1 MISRRRALS
10 ALPLLLAT
18 TLTATALP
26 VSAYAGPTATVPTP
40 GQTVAEPNQ
49 VQGLTVTQADGYATL
64 RWTPVA
70 GATDYQIERTPV
82 DDRDVAT
89 GNPVITGVWRPNRQ
103 VDPESPTFADAGFH
117 PGDRFRWRVRARY
130 GTTAQP
136 YSAPVTGTTR
146 QPWGDPHV
154 PGENLRTQWETTRAA
169 QYTSDV
175 EEYAYTAAIDAL
187 SERVR
192 VVEIGRTVLDRPINM
207 LVLGYPKPPATPEG
221 VAATSPLLINCNVHG
236 NEPGDREA
244 CLIMARQLAFG
255 TDARTIDLLSHTTVL
270 IVPTI
275 NGDGR
280 AANTRGNN
288 AGQDLNRDY
297 SLVRQP
303 ETLAFVRML
312 KDYRPVAGYDGHEYG
327 NSSAGDLPM
336 LPPRHQNVAKGI
348 FDESLNMIE
357 GHMYAQGARD
367 GWWACPYGCV
377 GGGNVGLGEETILRN
392 TLGLKNVVNSLLELR
407 SAGGAT
413 RPDEGNTANNR
424 RRKTYSA
431 AWTFHQFLDYHR
443 ANLDTIRQKRGA
455 AIRFQS
461 ANDSRIVF
469 RGSHEI
475 PAHPA
480 PHPGD
485 AVPPVDAPLPS
496 RILDDPPCAYRLT
509 EEQYHG
515 ERSDGAP
522 GKRTTVAQRLA
533 AHGWKVVK
541 TANGYVVPLAQP
553 ERGLIPLLLDGAAVE
568 GLVAGERVYPT
579 LTGRHNGPLR
589 VTGFACL
596 AGASVNGPVT
606 VAPGAALVATGSSVN
621 GPISV
626 AGAAGLFL
634 ADDTVRGPVR
644 VTGVTDAVSLIDN
657 RISGPVDLSAN
668 RTGGDVP
675 FVVGNTVYGP
685 LSCAANSPAPTSLEL
700 RNSVSGP
707 RSGQCVG
714 L

>member
-1 MISRRRALS
+1 M
-10 ALPLLLAT
+10 LLAAA
-18 TLTATALP
+18 LAVTA
-26 VSAYAGPTATVPTP
+26 VPGAAHGNPAPST
-40 GQTVAEPNQ
+40 QDSVQAAAEPNQ
-49 VQGLTVTQADGYATL
+49 VQGLTVVQADGYATL
-64 RWTPVA
+64 KWTPLE

-82 DDRDVAT
+82 DDQDVAT
-89 GNPVITGVWRPNRQ
+89 GAPVITGVWRPNRQ
-103 VDPESPTFADAGFH
+103 VNPEAPTFADAGFN
-117 PGDRFRWRVRARY
+117 PGDRFQWRVRARF

-136 YSAPVTGTTR
+136 YSAPVSGTTR
-146 QPWGDPHV
+146 QPWGDPNV
-154 PGENLRTQWETTRAA
+154 PGENLRTQWETSRAA

-175 EEYAYTAAIDAL
+175 NEYAYTATIDGL
-187 SERVR
+187 SDRVR
-192 VVEIGRTVLDRPINM
+192 TVEIGRTILDRPINM
-207 LVLGYPKPPATPEG
+207 LVFGYPKPPATPEA

-255 TDARTIDLLSHTTVL
+255 QDVRTIDLLSNTTVL

-297 SLVRQP
+297 SLIRQP
-303 ETLAFVRML
+303 ETFAFVKML
-312 KDYRPVAGYDGHEYG
+312 KEYRPVAGYDGHEYG

-348 FDESLNMIE
+348 FDESMNMIE
-357 GHMYAQGARD
+357 GHMYEQGAKD

-407 SAGGAT
+407 SSGGVT

-431 AWTFHQFLDYHR
+431 VWTFQQFLDYHR
-443 ANLDTIRQKRGA
+443 ASLSAIKQTRGE
-455 AIRFQS
+455 AIKFQS
-461 ANDSRIVF
+461 VNDGRIVF

-485 AVPPVDAPLPS
+485 AVPPADAPLPS
-496 RILDDPPCAYRLT
+496 RILENAPCAYRLT

-515 ERSDGAP
+515 ERTDGPA

-541 TANGYVVPLAQP
+541 TSGGYIVPLAQP
-553 ERGLIPLLLDGAAVE
+553 ERGLIPLLLDGAGVE
-568 GLVAGERVYPT
+568 KLVDGDRVYPT
-579 LTGRHNGPLR
+579 LTGRHNGPLT

-596 AGASVNGPVT
+596 SGASVNGPVT
-606 VAPGAALVATGSSVN
+606 VAPGATLVATGSSFN
-621 GPISV
+621 GPINA
-626 AGAAGLFL
+626 AGAAGFFL
-634 ADDTVRGPVR
+634 SGNTVHGPVR
-644 VTGVTDAVSLIDN
+644 VTNVTNAVSLIDN
-657 RISGPVDLSAN
+657 KVSGPVDLAAN

-675 FVVGNTVYGP
+675 FVAGNTVNGP
-685 LSCAANSPAPTSLEL
+685 LSCASNSPAPTNLEL
-700 RNSVSGP
+700 RNTVSGP
-707 RSGQCVG
+707 RSGQCAG